1 MKWFKK
7 LFRPGRKLSEPDF
20 SEADIAPA
28 MPNPEDQ
35 RGLYLLSDYGHSC
48 QLVSVAISPS
58 AIEDLVNRIEWEAGF
73 YQVIC
78 TRQPG
83 VSMEVGGSLNGADGL
98 SALYRN
104 RPESVECVVTQP
116 PENRAE
122 MIQILISFALSKDP
136 WHEKYTFE

>member
-1 MKWFKK
+1 MKWLKK
-7 LFRPGRKLSEPDF
+7 LFMPGRKSSE
-20 SEADIAPA
+20 SDIAPTT
-28 MPNPEDQ
+28 PDPEDR
-35 RGLYLLSDYGHSC
+35 RGLYLLSDYGRSC
-48 QLVSVAISPS
+48 QLVSPAISPN
-58 AIEDLVNRIEWEAGF
+58 AIEDLVNSIEWEAGF
-73 YQVIC
+73 YHVIC

-83 VSMEVGGSLNGADGL
+83 ISMEVSGSLNGADGL
-98 SALYRN
+98 SAMYRN